1 MCIATFSASVNDA
14 DLSEDT
20 VSKKSK
26 KEIYT
31 NKGISSKFDA
41 TVISEE
47 TESHIDQ
54 WDSSLYIFLA
64 SH

>member
-1 MCIATFSASVNDA
+1 MCIATCSASVNDA

-20 VSKKSK
+20 VKKSK

-54 WDSSLYIFLA
+54 
-64 SH
+64 